1 MTTPREEKALH
12 DVFIFSVWVKGLVG
26 LLQTLGGSA
35 FLLVPQPTLTRWI
48 ARMTAPEIAGDPHDF
63 FATVLRHTAEHWATG
78 TQTFAGVYLLL
89 HGVIKLILVA
99 ALLRRR
105 MWSYPASMW
114 VLGAFIVYQMYRY
127 TFTHSPWLLAL
138 TALDVAVVALIHH
151 EYGQRKLLGFPG
163 ERAAAAKPPAD

>member
-1 MTTPREEKALH
+1 MPTPREEKALH

-35 FLLVPQPTLTRWI
+35 FLIIPRQTMTDWI
-48 ARMTAPEIAGDPHDF
+48 ARLTAPEISSDPHDF
-63 FATVLRHTAEHWATG
+63 IATLVRHTAEHWATG

-114 VLGAFIVYQMYRY
+114 VLGGFIVYQCYRY

-138 TALDVAVVALIHH
+138 TALDVIVVALIHH
-151 EYGQRKLLGFPG
+151 EYGQRKRIGFPN
-163 ERAAAAKPPAD
+163 APPAERPRI